1 MLHYYIAFMLHAVGR
16 RPKGDEP
23 VFNRL
28 EEVRRAA
35 GLSRNELADAIGVH
49 YQTVGYL
56 ERGEYTPSLS
66 LALRIAATLNL
77 EVENI
82 FSLSPFDHEGATDA
96 DHR

>member
-1 MLHYYIAFMLHAVGR
+1 MGR
-16 RPKGDEP
+16 PPKSEEP

-35 GLSRNELADAIGVH
+35 GFTRAELANAIGVH

-56 ERGEYTPSLS
+56 ERGEYSPSLS

-77 EVENI
+77 QIENI
-82 FSLSPFDHEGATDA
+82 FSISPLD
-96 DHR
+96 